1 MFFSNVSH
9 EFRTPLTL
17 ILGPIEDAVAGGQG
31 LSTDKLD
38 LVRRNALRLHRMV
51 NALLDF
57 SRIEA
62 GRAQATFVPT
72 DLSTFTRELV
82 GAFQSAIESAGL
94 TMVVDCPPLPE
105 AIYVDPDMWEK
116 VVFNLLSNAVKYTH
130 RGHIR
135 VAMRWQDAH
144 PILTVADTGVGIPE
158 EELPRIFERFHRV
171 RGTLGRSH
179 EGTGIGLA
187 LVHELTKLH
196 GGSVT
201 VESRVGQGTTLTL
214 QLRSGSAHLASEHV
228 VHTPRPRSSA
238 GGAAP
243 FIEEARRW
251 FGTEEAEPTPAH
263 PPESVP
269 ERAIDIRSARILLA
283 DDNPDLRSYVTGILK
298 RVFSNVETAADG
310 QEALEKARTWLPDLV
325 LSDVMMPRLDGF
337 ALVRELRQDARTRA
351 VPIILLSARAGEE
364 ATVEGLV
371 SGADDYLVKPFSS
384 RELLARVE
392 THLEMAR
399 IRRKA
404 AQQELA
410 EQELRQAITMR
421 DEFLTVASHELL
433 TPLTTLGMQ
442 VDSLLKTVREAPT
455 GQVPA
460 EGLAAKLDRARRQTI
475 RLEELVDSLL
485 DASRLGVG
493 PTRMGVEETDLA
505 AIVQGVVGRFA
516 DEATR
521 AQTVITLHAVPA
533 LGSWHR
539 ERVEQLLAHLLKN
552 ALKFGG
558 GKPIDVRI
566 VSGRRM
572 ARLVVR
578 DQGIGIAANLQ
589 DRIFNRLERGVPVKH
604 YGGLGLGLWIV
615 RRLAEAMNGTV
626 RVESQAGKGAT
637 FTVELPT
644 AQ

>member
-460 EGLAAKLDRARRQTI
+460 EGLAAKLDRARRQTS